1 MRGELFSGTRSW
13 SMVAVLFG
21 AFVGLTSAARAQ
33 GDVAQI
39 PTMPPAVSNEEV
51 KPIPTTPTGDGVS
64 QASCSSCGGGL
75 LGSGGGV
82 GGCMGCG
89 SGSGQCS
96 PSRRECDCC
105 CSTDTCLGRFVNG
118 LYQCVCCPDPCYEP
132 RWVALAD
139 SAFYTDAA
147 RPVTQM
153 RIRIDQMWD
162 MNSPDRAEYFW
173 AQEGVKGPARMGP
186 NGTKLPIN
194 SIDVSDVRLYTEAA
208 AGRAGI
214 SIDLPYRRIEKDF
227 DASGFA
233 DMIIGTKAM
242 LLDCELI
249 QITFGFKTYIPTGA
263 PTNGLSTAHVSL
275 EPSLIWALRL
285 SPSTYLQAQTALFI
299 PIGGTPAFQGNV
311 FNYSFSLNQM
321 LYKPCNDLKVIGT
334 LELVGWEILDGSRT
348 DGTTPSASNSG
359 IEAKTNILS
368 GGPGFRVVICD
379 RIDLGLGSLFAF
391 TNQHWAEEQIRFDF
405 RWRF

>member
-1 MRGELFSGTRSW
+1 MRGKPFSGTRRW
-13 SMVAVLFG
+13 LTVTVLFG

-33 GDVAQI
+33 GDAAQT
-39 PTMPPAVSNEEV
+39 PTMLPAVSDEGV
-51 KPIPTTPTGDGVS
+51 KVIPTTPAGDEVS

-75 LGSGGGV
+75 LGSGGGS

-89 SGSGQCS
+89 GCGSGQCS
-96 PSRRECDCC
+96 PSRRNCDCC
-105 CSTDTCLGRFVNG
+105 CSSDTCLGRFING
-118 LYQCVCCPDPCYEP
+118 LYECVCCPDPCYEP

-139 SAFYTDAA
+139 SAFFTDAA
-147 RPVTQM
+147 RPITQM

-173 AQEGVKGPARMGP
+173 AQEGVKGPKGP
-186 NGTKLPIN
+186 IRSL
-194 SIDVSDVRLYTEAA
+194 DVSDVRLYTEAA

-214 SIDLPYRRIEKDF
+214 SVEMAYRRTEKDF
-227 DASGFA
+227 SASGFD

-249 QITFGFKTYIPTGA
+249 QITFGFKTYIPTGS
-263 PTNGLSTAHVSL
+263 PGQGLSTAHVSL

-285 SPSTYLQAQTALFI
+285 TPSTYLQAQTALWI
-299 PIGGTPAFQGNV
+299 PTGGDAAYQGDI
-311 FNYSFSLNQM
+311 FNYSFSLNQI
-321 LYKPCNDLKVIGT
+321 LYKPCNDFKVIGT
-334 LELVGWEILDGSRT
+334 LELVGWEMLNGSRT
-348 DGTTPSASNSG
+348 DGNG
-359 IEAKTNILS
+359 IQVNAKGNILS
-368 GGPGFRVVICD
+368 AGPGFRVVICD